1 MAFNLLVLGILNSSF
16 VTRAQESGG
25 EQIPTPI
32 LNESHTY
39 NLPPDNNSEI
49 VHEEW
54 GVWMQVGNVGYGISV
69 RNTTQQ
75 NSPGPKVE
83 YQQTA
88 DYQIGNI
95 LYIAMISIDQVVLLI
110 GNQVITTNFTTCQN
124 FNLTSSPIQYNGTI
138 PGFNCNITINQIQV
152 YPGTSLNSTF
162 DLTLIH
168 YVTINSNQTN
178 IETQAL
184 FDLSNTKLY
193 DSNGIEFNANEP
205 FTAEIQY
212 QMHLRVQGQWEQSYD
227 RTLGAHRYNLG
238 LQHHAG

>member
-16 VTRAQESGG
+16 FYSPRRESGG

-95 LYIAMISIDQVVLLI
+95 LYIAMISIDQVVLPHREPSDHYEFHHLSE
-110 GNQVITTNFTTCQN
+110 F

-138 PGFNCNITINQIQV
+138 PDLIA
-152 YPGTSLNSTF
+152 TSQSTKF
-162 DLTLIH
+162 KFTR
-168 YVTINSNQTN
+168 
-178 IETQAL
+178 AL
-184 FDLSNTKLY
+184 
-193 DSNGIEFNANEP
+193 
-205 FTAEIQY
+205 
-212 QMHLRVQGQWEQSYD
+212 R
-227 RTLGAHRYNLG
+227 
-238 LQHHAG
+238 